1 MLELDAGVD
10 MLELGKLELG
20 VLEVGFAQ
28 VGYCWS
34 WILLELDSA
43 GVGYC

>member
-1 MLELDAGVD
+1 

-20 VLEVGFAQ
+20 VLGVGFAG

-34 WILLELDSA
+34 WIMLELDIA
-43 GVGYC
+43 GV

>member
-1 MLELDAGVD
+1 

-20 VLEVGFAQ
+20 VLEVGFAG

-34 WILLELDSA
+34 WIMVELDIV
-43 GVGYC
+43 GV

>member
-1 MLELDAGVD
+1 

-20 VLEVGFAQ
+20 VLEVGFAG

-34 WILLELDSA
+34 WIMVELDTV
-43 GVGYC
+43 GV

>member
-1 MLELDAGVD
+1 

-20 VLEVGFAQ
+20 VLEVGFAG

-34 WILLELDSA
+34 WIMLELDIV
-43 GVGYC
+43 GV

>member
-1 MLELDAGVD
+1 

-20 VLEVGFAQ
+20 VLKVGFAG

-34 WILLELDSA
+34 WIMVELDTV
-43 GVGYC
+43 GV

>member
-1 MLELDAGVD
+1 

-20 VLEVGFAQ
+20 VLEVGFAG

-43 GVGYC
+43 GV